1 MMYEVVKRLYQ
12 AGKLT
17 HKGVQAAVL
26 RGWITQEQA
35 SALLEPVPPDPADTP
50 EPDQTNTDTQKT
62 DIPQTDTPEP
72 DQTNTQ
78 TQEVPKEG

>member
-17 HKGVQAAVL
+17 DKGIQAAIL

-35 SALLEPVPPDPADTP
+35 DVLLE
-50 EPDQTNTDTQKT
+50 K
-62 DIPQTDTPEP
+62 
-72 DQTNTQ
+72 
-78 TQEVPKEG
+78 QEGE